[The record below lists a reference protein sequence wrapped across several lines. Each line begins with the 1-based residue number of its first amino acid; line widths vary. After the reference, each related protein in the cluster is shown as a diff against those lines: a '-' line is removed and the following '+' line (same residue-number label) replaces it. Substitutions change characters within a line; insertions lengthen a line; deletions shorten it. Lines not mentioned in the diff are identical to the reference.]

1 MLPVELIEGVT
12 GNSEQVGLP
21 SGVSIEQPGPARAED
36 GKSRNE
42 FSNLILL
49 PPAHGLPLTG
59 VHCAL
64 APLESRPTVRS
75 KSDQKSREACDL
87 ASKNLTL
94 QSHLCLGFP

>member
-49 PPAHGLPLTG
+49 PPTQGLPLTG
-59 VHCAL
+59 VHLEL
-64 APLESRPTVRS
+64 ASLVSRPAITSIV
-75 KSDQKSREACDL
+75 KENCLQANAK
-87 ASKNLTL
+87 KNLVL
-94 QSHLCLGFP
+94 GRPLCLGFP